1 LIQNLFIFFLIYL
14 FSFFS
19 IHAYGKFVKKIFFSN
34 EEEENPFVY
43 FFFGIGFLIILSF
56 IIYGLGLKSPYVNVL
71 ILFIGFLYFL
81 TISKN
86 IKNIKTFITIPV
98 LLFVGLLIYKNHDD
112 FYLYHI
118 QHIVEITGDTTKIGI
133 GNLNPKYV
141 YGSLIVYLESLFHLP
156 FFEFKFVNIPRYVIY
171 VSICGY
177 LYFNTIQETSEKK
190 FISYIFL
197 LFLLLKFR
205 RFSEHGYDYIA
216 TFYILF
222 IFIEYFFNEIKL
234 NNLKKIFY
242 LFSTV
247 FVIKVT
253 SLFFIPFILY
263 LFFEYV
269 KNQFYWKKFLKDV
282 APSTIILCVFI
293 FNSFANSGCLFYPIK
308 QTCLDKQTISWS
320 ANYNEILEEKKVAE
334 AWAKGFY
341 HQKKEERIDSQEEY
355 GQFLNWFPNWFRIHF
370 IPKIIDPL
378 LIFISLNLLLYYL
391 GTKEKL
397 TSKFAKYKK
406 NIVLAFASFSLW
418 ILIMPQLRFGYS
430 SFLILSFLILA
441 LFQNKIIEIKHK
453 SILLLLAV
461 LFFNIDNLKRINK
474 NFFSNSNSNFP
485 HYQIINLKVT
495 KNNNGYFNYFINEK
509 GLKVVDEE
517 RQYIKKIRNL
527 PIAQKNIKLKKLK
540 NFEII
545 SNY

>member
-1 LIQNLFIFFLIYL
+1 MIQNLFFFFLIYL

-19 IHAYGKFVKKIFFSN
+19 IFAYGKLANKILFSN

-43 FFFGIGFLIILSF
+43 FFFGTGFLIILSF
-56 IIYGLGLKSPYVNVL
+56 VIYWLGLKTAFVNGL
-71 ILFIGFLYFL
+71 ILSIGFLYFL

-141 YGSLIVYLESLFHLP
+141 YGSLIVYLESLFYLP
-156 FFEFKFVNIPRYVIY
+156 FFEFKLVNIPRFLAY

-177 LYFNTIQETSEKK
+177 LYFNTIQDKAGKK

-242 LFSTV
+242 LFSTA

-253 SLFFIPFILY
+253 SLFFIPFIFY
-263 LFFEYV
+263 LFFKYV
-269 KNQFYWKKFLKDV
+269 KKQFYWTKFLKDV
-282 APSTIILCVFI
+282 GPTAIVFCVFI
-293 FNSFANSGCLFYPIK
+293 FNSFASSGCLFYPIK
-308 QTCLDKQTISWS
+308 QTCLNKQTISWQ
-320 ANYNEILEEKKVAE
+320 ANYNEILKEKIVAE

-341 HQKKEERIDSQEEY
+341 HQKKEERIASQEKY
-355 GQFLNWFPNWFRIHF
+355 VQFLNWFPNWFRIHF
-370 IPKIIDPL
+370 IPKIIEPL
-378 LIFISLNLLLYYL
+378 LIFIFLNLLIYYL
-391 GTKEKL
+391 GTKENLK
-397 TSKFAKYKK
+397 SKFTKYKK
-406 NIVLAFASFSLW
+406 NIVIAFASFSLW

-430 SFLILSFLILA
+430 SFLILAFLILA
-441 LFQNKIIEIKHK
+441 LFQKKIIEIKYK

-474 NFFSNSNSNFP
+474 NFFNTSNTNFP
-485 HYQIINLKVT
+485 YYEIINLKVT
-495 KNNNGYFNYFINEK
+495 KNNNGYFNYFTNEN
-509 GLKVVDEE
+509 GFRVVDEE
-517 RQYIKKIRNL
+517 KQYIKKIRNL
-527 PIAQKNIKLKKLK
+527 PITQKNIKVKKIK
-540 NFEII
+540 YFEII
-545 SNY
+545 SN